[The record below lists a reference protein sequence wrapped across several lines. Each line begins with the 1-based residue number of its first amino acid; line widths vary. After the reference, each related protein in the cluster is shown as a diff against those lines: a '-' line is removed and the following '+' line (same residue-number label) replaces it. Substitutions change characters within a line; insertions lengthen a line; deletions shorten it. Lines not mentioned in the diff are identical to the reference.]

1 MKTCW
6 MIGLCALLSAGN
18 IFSQKSKIVVLT
30 YKYKPGDQYRVTTST
45 YRNFST
51 TSAVYSHSSYGETAF
66 DVYQE
71 VTAFDGK
78 IYDMNA
84 EIELTRYTR
93 EGENLTYK
101 LQKILSGETFAF
113 AFDRFGKI
121 LEGSVKYEKST
132 DIKEKDRS
140 AQLKLFE
147 NIFVPLPLSPITI
160 GDKWK
165 IDDYYSKEKLYQL
178 FGSEYG
184 ITSPSIS
191 GEYKL
196 ESVVGTM
203 ARISL
208 SVDVTG
214 DGKFDDGQRKFGVNF
229 LFKIT
234 GEYEFSI
241 ADGKM
246 KTGNVTA
253 EMAGVGMLDNKEV
266 EFTGTES
273 TSFVVEKIK

>member
-1 MKTCW
+1 MRIIW
-6 MIGLCALLSAGN
+6 MSGLCAMLLAGN
-18 IFSQKSKIVVLT
+18 VFSQKSKIVVLV

-51 TSAVYSHSSYGETAF
+51 TSPVYSNASYGETAF

-71 VTAFDGK
+71 VTAFDGE
-78 IYDMNA
+78 IYDMSA

-93 EGENLTYK
+93 DGENLTYK
-101 LQKILSGETFAF
+101 LQKVLSGETFAF

-121 LEGSVKYEKST
+121 LNESVKYEKSAGV
-132 DIKEKDRS
+132 KEKDRS

-147 NIFVPLPLSPITI
+147 NVFIPLPSDPIKV

-165 IDDYYSKEKLYQL
+165 ITDYYSKEKLLQL
-178 FGSEYG
+178 FGNEYG
-184 ITSPSIS
+184 IASPSIS

-196 ESVVGTM
+196 ESVDGSI
-203 ARISL
+203 AKISL
-208 SVDVTG
+208 LVDVSG
-214 DGKFDDGQRKFGVNF
+214 DGKFDDGKRKFGVNF
-229 LFKIT
+229 LFKIS
-234 GEYEFSI
+234 GEYQFSI
-241 ADGKM
+241 IEGKI
-246 KTGNVTA
+246 KTGGVTA

-266 EFTGTES
+266 EFSGTES